1 MTLHGDMGLT
11 VKYVLRFPYGKYSI
25 TRAGEKRPVSNNTV
39 EPTLAEA
46 IVYSTFTDD
55 PIEPHNVVVGNL
67 VHDVHFILKIFY
79 HFLR

>member
-46 IVYSTFTDD
+46 IV
-55 PIEPHNVVVGNL
+55 
-67 VHDVHFILKIFY
+67 
-79 HFLR
+79 